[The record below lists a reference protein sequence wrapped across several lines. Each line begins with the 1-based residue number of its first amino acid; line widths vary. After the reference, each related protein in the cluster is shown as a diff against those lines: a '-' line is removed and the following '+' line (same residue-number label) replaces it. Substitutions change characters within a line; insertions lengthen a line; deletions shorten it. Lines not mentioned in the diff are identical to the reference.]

1 MILVQS
7 KILEIG
13 EMVPAFEE
21 EMLLVLFGPTATKEL
36 KQICVVHEFIET
48 PKNLL
53 KNGGKMQIGNTEYTI
68 THVGDAAN
76 KNFEELGH
84 ISIYF
89 RTGENEV
96 LPGAIIA
103 EPEFFP
109 TIQEGDVIHFY

>member
-1 MILVQS
+1 MILVRS
-7 KILEIG
+7 KILNIG

-21 EMLLVLFGPTATKEL
+21 EMLLVLFGPTATNEL
-36 KQICVVHEFIET
+36 KQICVIHEFAEI
-48 PKNLL
+48 PDNLL
-53 KNGGKMQIGNTEYTI
+53 KNGGKMKIGDIEYKI

-96 LPGAIIA
+96 LPGAIIV
-103 EPEFFP
+103 EPEVFP
-109 TIQEGDVIHFY
+109 TFQEGEVINFY

>member
-1 MILVQS
+1 MVQS
-7 KILEIG
+7 KILEVG

-21 EMLLVLFGPTATKEL
+21 EMLLVLFGPTATNEL
-36 KQICVVHEFIET
+36 KQICVVHEFVEK
-48 PKNLL
+48 PSNLL
-53 KNGGKMQIGNTEYTI
+53 KHGGKMKIGNVEYTI

-103 EPEFFP
+103 EPEIFP
-109 TIQEGDVIHFY
+109 IIQEGDSVYFY